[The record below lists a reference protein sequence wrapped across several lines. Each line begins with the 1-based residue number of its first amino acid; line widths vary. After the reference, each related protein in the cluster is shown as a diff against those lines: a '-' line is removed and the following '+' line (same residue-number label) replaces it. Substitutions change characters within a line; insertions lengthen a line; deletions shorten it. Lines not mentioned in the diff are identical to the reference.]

1 MESSCDEINVD
12 GSEELDF
19 MPCTKKQKCE
29 LHYIEL
35 NRECLYDRDVC
46 GIMCLPRNG
55 WDIW

>member
-1 MESSCDEINVD
+1 MMKLMLMEVKNWILCLVQRSKSV
-12 GSEELDF
+12 SY
-19 MPCTKKQKCE
+19 TS
-29 LHYIEL
+29 YIEL